1 MLVVRN
7 RLGETMTKEE
17 AERFRQEM
25 QEKMMKM
32 SKTEIADRMKKMQ
45 EMMKNLPI
53 ELAAVFR
60 VKMMVSCVPVR

>member
-1 MLVVRN
+1 
-7 RLGETMTKEE
+7 MTKEE

-60 VKMMVSCVPVR
+60 VQMVVSCVPVR

>member
-1 MLVVRN
+1 MVRN

-60 VKMMVSCVPVR
+60 VQMMVSCVPVR

>member
-1 MLVVRN
+1 MVRS

-60 VKMMVSCVPVR
+60 VQMMVSCVPVR

>member
-1 MLVVRN
+1 
-7 RLGETMTKEE
+7 
-17 AERFRQEM
+17 
-25 QEKMMKM
+25 MMKM

-60 VKMMVSCVPVR
+60 VQMMVSCVPVR

>member
-1 MLVVRN
+1 MVKN

-60 VKMMVSCVPVR
+60 VQMMVSCVPVR

>member
-1 MLVVRN
+1 MLVVKN

>member
-1 MLVVRN
+1 M
-7 RLGETMTKEE
+7 GETMTKEE

-60 VKMMVSCVPVR
+60 VQMMVSCVPVR

>member
-1 MLVVRN
+1 MLVVKN

-60 VKMMVSCVPVR
+60 VQMMVSCVPVR

>member
-1 MLVVRN
+1 
-7 RLGETMTKEE
+7 MTKEE

>member
-1 MLVVRN
+1 
-7 RLGETMTKEE
+7 MTKEA
-17 AERFRQEM
+17 AERFRLEM

-60 VKMMVSCVPVR
+60 VQMMVSCVPVR

>member
-1 MLVVRN
+1 M
-7 RLGETMTKEE
+7 GETMTKEE

-45 EMMKNLPI
+45 EMMKNPPI

-60 VKMMVSCVPVR
+60 VQMMVSCVPVR

>member
-1 MLVVRN
+1 
-7 RLGETMTKEE
+7 MTKEE

-45 EMMKNLPI
+45 EMMSGN
-53 ELAAVFR
+53 FR
-60 VKMMVSCVPVR
+60 PLTCGCTGCRP

>member
-1 MLVVRN
+1 
-7 RLGETMTKEE
+7 MTKEE

-25 QEKMMKM
+25 QEKMMKR

-60 VKMMVSCVPVR
+60 VQMMVSCVPVR

>member
-60 VKMMVSCVPVR
+60 VQMMVSCVPVR

>member
-1 MLVVRN
+1 MVKN

-45 EMMKNLPI
+45 EMMKNIPI

-60 VKMMVSCVPVR
+60 VQMMVSCVPVR

>member
-1 MLVVRN
+1 
-7 RLGETMTKEE
+7 MTKEE
-17 AERFRQEM
+17 AEGFRQEM

-60 VKMMVSCVPVR
+60 VQMMVSCVPVR

>member
-1 MLVVRN
+1 MLVVRS

-60 VKMMVSCVPVR
+60 VQMMVSCVPVR

>member
-1 MLVVRN
+1 
-7 RLGETMTKEE
+7 MTKEE

-60 VKMMVSCVPVR
+60 VQMMVSCVPVR

>member
-1 MLVVRN
+1 MLA
-7 RLGETMTKEE
+7 LGCGTKAE

-60 VKMMVSCVPVR
+60 VQMMVSCVPVR